1 MRIRRRAKLDPS
13 QLSDRRGMSGGV
25 PLVAGGG
32 IVGLIITVVLVLL
45 NGGGTGS
52 SGVTARD
59 PSSDLSSCRTGADVR
74 QNPDCSVVAYVNS
87 IQDYWGGRI
96 KDYQQAKTVLFTGQT
111 ITACGTAST
120 STGPFYCPGD
130 KNIYLDLGFFRQLT
144 DQFGARGG
152 PLAQAYVIAHEYGH
166 HAQDLL
172 GTLDRID
179 GGSQGAQSGS
189 VRLELQ
195 ADCYAGVWTAN
206 AVATGFITKITD
218 RDVTDAL
225 SAAAAVGDDRLQ
237 KEYQGRVNPETW
249 THGSSAERQ
258 TWFRAGYSTGD
269 PSACDTFSGSVP

>member
-13 QLSDRRGMSGGV
+13 QLSDRRSMSGGV

-87 IQDYWGGRI
+87 IQGYWGSTISNYRP
-96 KDYQQAKTVLFTGQT
+96 AKTVLFTGQT
-111 ITACGTAST
+111 STACGTAST

>member
-59 PSSDLSSCRTGADVR
+59 PSSDLSSCRTGADVQ

-87 IQDYWGGRI
+87 IQGYWGSTISNYRP
-96 KDYQQAKTVLFTGQT
+96 AKTILFTGQT
-111 ITACGTAST
+111 STACGTAST

-166 HAQDLL
+166 HVQDLL

-269 PSACDTFSGSVP
+269 PSACDTFSGSVS

>member
-1 MRIRRRAKLDPS
+1 
-13 QLSDRRGMSGGV
+13 MSGGV

-52 SGVTARD
+52 SGVTASD
-59 PSSDLSSCRTGADVR
+59 PSSDLSSCRTGADVQ

-111 ITACGTAST
+111 STACGTAST

-269 PSACDTFSGSVP
+269 PSACDTFSGSVS